1 MQVQAVISKLGREA
15 NSLRDKL
22 IAQEKVGYVPSDNAK
37 KLAALLEERDRL
49 KALSEKASDSAKK
62 FADDLGITG
71 YYAYSKADEALEK
84 LKTKEIEGKY
94 PKVDLEAATDDLI
107 IESVED
113 DFNVESFI
121 EYYLNKVRN
130 G

>member
-49 KALSEKASDSAKK
+49 KALSEKASDDAKK

>member
-1 MQVQAVISKLGREA
+1 MQVQAIVSKLGREA

-22 IAQEKVGYVPSDNAK
+22 IAQERLSYTPSENAK
-37 KLAALLEERDRL
+37 RLAALLEERDRL
-49 KALSEKASDSAKK
+49 KALSEKAADDAKK
-62 FADDLGITG
+62 FAEDLGISG
-71 YYAYSKADEALEK
+71 YYAYTKADEALEK

-121 EYYLNKVRN
+121 EHYLNKVRN

>member
-1 MQVQAVISKLGREA
+1 MQVQAIVSKLGREA

-22 IAQEKVGYVPSDNAK
+22 IAQERLSYTPSENAK
-37 KLAALLEERDRL
+37 RLAALLEERDRL
-49 KALSEKASDSAKK
+49 KALSEKAADDAKK
-62 FADDLGITG
+62 FAEDLGISG
-71 YYAYSKADEALEK
+71 YYAYTKADEALEK

-94 PKVDLEAATDDLI
+94 HRVDLEAATDDLV

-113 DFNVESFI
+113 DFSVDNFI
-121 EYYLNKVRN
+121 EQYLNKVKN